1 MELKHR
7 RLWLVLGWVLV
18 AATIYLSL
26 IPNPP
31 EPVSFPGFDKVEH
44 FIIYGALMFWFGQIY
59 TYPRQRV
66 VVAALL
72 VVLGVG
78 IEFVQGMTGYRSF
91 EYADMAADTIGVI
104 LGWIASR
111 GPFANLFHRIEQI
124 ASAGRR

>member
-1 MELKHR
+1 MELKQR
-7 RLWLVLGWVLV
+7 RLWLALGWAFVVL
-18 AATIYLSL
+18 TIYLSL

-44 FIIYGALMFWFGQIY
+44 FIIYGALMFWFCQVY
-59 TYPRQRV
+59 SHRRQRV
-66 VVAALL
+66 IVASLL
-72 VVLGVG
+72 VALGVG
-78 IEFVQGMTGYRSF
+78 VEFVQRMTGYRSF